1 MCWELNSHTWGS
13 RPQALPQ
20 GANRKLNA
28 QENTAVTFVSPQNCR
43 ALGSLQSTFSEP
55 PNGPGRWAAQVEV
68 ESCQQQA
75 GEPGGIPSRIAQAQD
90 QKQPMF
96 LVQSEGRKGLMS
108 QLKGPQA
115 GWVSLHSRRGNIFAL
130 VGSSAD
136 WVEPTHTREGH
147 GFTRYVFKC
156 PLRGLFAKMWAVL
169 RETDREKWCTSGLE
183 RAESIDAAGLRG
195 SERERWPD
203 LDSVAMGEEQET
215 GGGLLEEDAGD
226 PWPSRAGV
234 RLTSPC
240 SSAPPASSLCTG
252 ASNQP
257 HRRWRGPINAVRR
270 DYPPTVEKGSTCL
283 QGPAVCPLQVRM
295 WRFRAENFLRNS

>member
-1 MCWELNSHTWGS
+1 MWVRKRGAWIWAQTVWPPSLGSWLLSLLLWMWAKGQGGTSVAVWLSSSLTNCLLDDSSQRSLVKMCWELNSHTWGS

-20 GANRKLNA
+20 GTNRKLNA
-28 QENTAVTFVSPQNCR
+28 QENTTVTFVSPQNCR

-55 PNGPGRWAAQVEV
+55 PNGPGRWAGQVQV

-90 QKQPMF
+90 QKQSMF
-96 LVQSEGRKGLMS
+96 LVQSEGRKGPTS

-156 PLRGLFAKMWAVL
+156 PSHPETSSQTHPEEALTKGLGTCGPVTLTCKSNCHVHW
-169 RETDREKWCTSGLE
+169 G
-183 RAESIDAAGLRG
+183 
-195 SERERWPD
+195 
-203 LDSVAMGEEQET
+203 DSLQRCEQ
-215 GGGLLEEDAGD
+215 
-226 PWPSRAGV
+226 
-234 RLTSPC
+234 C
-240 SSAPPASSLCTG
+240 
-252 ASNQP
+252 
-257 HRRWRGPINAVRR
+257 
-270 DYPPTVEKGSTCL
+270 
-283 QGPAVCPLQVRM
+283 
-295 WRFRAENFLRNS
+295 